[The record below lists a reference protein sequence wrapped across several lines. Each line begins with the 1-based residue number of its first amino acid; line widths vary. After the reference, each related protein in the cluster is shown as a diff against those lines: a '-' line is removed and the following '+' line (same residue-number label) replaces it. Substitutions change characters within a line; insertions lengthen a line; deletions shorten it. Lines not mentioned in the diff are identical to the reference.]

1 MPDTKILRVFIHTLL
16 RLLRAT
22 LLRGRGVQPQRNKRQ
37 PARNRNPDA
46 RNPGPGAADAPR
58 ARPLVVGEVA
68 HRHLALLVEGGEEGA
83 LVVDAEVEDAVLV
96 GQAEVGGEDG
106 RVGVRGRRR
115 ERRQREAVEG
125 RQHRE
130 FELQLVAGRGQEG
143 LEVVLGVL
151 GDLDLEGLGLFC

>member
-1 MPDTKILRVFIHTLL
+1 MGK
-16 RLLRAT
+16 
-22 LLRGRGVQPQRNKRQ
+22 
-37 PARNRNPDA
+37 
-46 RNPGPGAADAPR
+46 
-58 ARPLVVGEVA
+58 VA
-68 HRHLALLVEGGEEGA
+68 HRHLTLLVEGGEEGA